1 MVMILTIIFL
11 NTNYTKCKNKGD
23 KMKQEILSQDYMT
36 AEDLKKLIP
45 TMGRANCTKEIKK
58 LIDELEAKG
67 YYIPKTKPYIVPTEE
82 VIKKFHIKKGT

>member
-1 MVMILTIIFL
+1 
-11 NTNYTKCKNKGD
+11 
-23 KMKQEILSQDYMT
+23 MKQEILSRDYMT

-58 LIDELEAKG
+58 LIEELESKG

-82 VIKKFHIKKGT
+82 VIKKFHIKRELEIEVPK